1 MAKPFAVRLGLRVYQ
16 MWRTLPVTV
25 EPTLGQT
32 RIHRR
37 DEGVLVKPE
46 MRGEGKGLR
55 ALDADRIGWCGVR
68 LPRPEDV
75 DRRKL
80 PRRARAAGQMAA
92 GDTDGPTWC
101 NSVRQLSGLMDG

>member
-32 RIHRR
+32 RIHQR

-46 MRGEGKGLR
+46 MR
-55 ALDADRIGWCGVR
+55 
-68 LPRPEDV
+68 
-75 DRRKL
+75 
-80 PRRARAAGQMAA
+80 
-92 GDTDGPTWC
+92 
-101 NSVRQLSGLMDG
+101 

>member
-1 MAKPFAVRLGLRVYQ
+1 MNYVCFPKRVDS
-16 MWRTLPVTV
+16 
-25 EPTLGQT
+25 GF
-32 RIHRR
+32 RR
-37 DEGVLVKPE
+37 NDVKCQQNLVKPG

-55 ALDADRIGWCGVR
+55 ARDADRIGWCVVR